1 MAEDRCRERQWKRL
15 VKEQVR
21 CELERRTQVNHRTGV
36 DIRTTSSKPGAGC
49 VPGQVQ
55 QKPVYWLGGDRRG
68 DGVSLIQAQSWNWVN
83 SKIDVKER
91 SQVKKSEAASTEAM
105 IEGGLTRMNEEAS
118 VMEVE

>member
-1 MAEDRCRERQWKRL
+1 
-15 VKEQVR
+15 
-21 CELERRTQVNHRTGV
+21 
-36 DIRTTSSKPGAGC
+36 
-49 VPGQVQ
+49 
-55 QKPVYWLGGDRRG
+55 
-68 DGVSLIQAQSWNWVN
+68 VN